1 MEKLGT
7 DDDELQNI
15 ADLIIKK
22 AIRKKSQVGRLVI
35 ECSNL
40 IEKKPL
46 FRNIFL
52 QNLQKSHQ
60 ERKAIKKDSREN
72 FIGLIMLL
80 TEGKCQHLMLPIGK
94 KYPRYRILH
103 ANSQFW
109 TQMLI
114 FDSLFIY
121 SHVGRR
127 FFHGCAGAT
136 NKTRNN

>member
-1 MEKLGT
+1 MRGRLRGRLGGRLNLDFILSLHNFYFLVLEKLGT

-22 AIRKKSQVGRLVI
+22 AIRKKSQVGRLVL

-60 ERKAIKKDSREN
+60 ERKNVKKDNREN

-80 TEGKCQHLMLPIGK
+80 TEGKSQKATFTLDGCKYATIDIGI
-94 KYPRYRILH
+94 RFR
-103 ANSQFW
+103 SQ
-109 TQMLI
+109 
-114 FDSLFIY
+114 
-121 SHVGRR
+121 
-127 FFHGCAGAT
+127 
-136 NKTRNN
+136 

>member
-1 MEKLGT
+1 MLPTATYFSVLEKLGT

-22 AIRKKSQVGRLVI
+22 AIRKKSQVGRLVL

-60 ERKAIKKDSREN
+60 ERKNVKKDNREN

-80 TEGKCQHLMLPIGK
+80 TEGKSQKATFTLVGS
-94 KYPRYRILH
+94 KY
-103 ANSQFW
+103 
-109 TQMLI
+109 
-114 FDSLFIY
+114 DSLETHHKNLI
-121 SHVGRR
+121 SIANHL
-127 FFHGCAGAT
+127 
-136 NKTRNN
+136 N

>member
-1 MEKLGT
+1 MTFENSFFRILCGRLRRRLKFTSVLEKLGT

-22 AIRKKSQVGRLVI
+22 AIRKKSQVGRLVL

-80 TEGKCQHLMLPIGK
+80 TEGKL
-94 KYPRYRILH
+94 
-103 ANSQFW
+103 S
-109 TQMLI
+109 T
-114 FDSLFIY
+114 FD
-121 SHVGRR
+121 
-127 FFHGCAGAT
+127 T
-136 NKTRNN
+136 NREKVSKISYLAC

>member
-22 AIRKKSQVGRLVI
+22 AIRKKSQVGRLVL

-60 ERKAIKKDSREN
+60 ERKNVKKDNREN

-80 TEGKCQHLMLPIGK
+80 TEGKSQKATFTLDGW
-94 KYPRYRILH
+94 KYDSDV
-103 ANSQFW
+103 NS
-109 TQMLI
+109 
-114 FDSLFIY
+114 
-121 SHVGRR
+121 
-127 FFHGCAGAT
+127 
-136 NKTRNN
+136 

>member
-1 MEKLGT
+1 MTFENSFFRILCGRLRRRLKFTSVLEKLGT

-22 AIRKKSQVGRLVI
+22 AIRKKSQVGRLVL

-60 ERKAIKKDSREN
+60 ERKNVKKDNREN

-80 TEGKCQHLMLPIGK
+80 TEGKSQ
-94 KYPRYRILH
+94 
-103 ANSQFW
+103 NSKP
-109 TQMLI
+109 L
-114 FDSLFIY
+114 S
-121 SHVGRR
+121 V
-127 FFHGCAGAT
+127 
-136 NKTRNN
+136 

>member
-1 MEKLGT
+1 MVELGLNFWLLPTATYFSVLEKLGT

-22 AIRKKSQVGRLVI
+22 AIRKKSQVGRLVL

-60 ERKAIKKDSREN
+60 ERKNVKKDNREN

-80 TEGKCQHLMLPIGK
+80 TEGKSQ
-94 KYPRYRILH
+94 
-103 ANSQFW
+103 NSKHV
-109 TQMLI
+109 
-114 FDSLFIY
+114 LF
-121 SHVGRR
+121 
-127 FFHGCAGAT
+127 
-136 NKTRNN
+136 

>member
-1 MEKLGT
+1 MVELGLNFWLLPTATYFSVLEKLGT

-22 AIRKKSQVGRLVI
+22 AIRKKSQVGRLVL

-60 ERKAIKKDSREN
+60 ERKNVKKDNREN

-80 TEGKCQHLMLPIGK
+80 TEGKSQ
-94 KYPRYRILH
+94 
-103 ANSQFW
+103 NSKHV
-109 TQMLI
+109 
-114 FDSLFIY
+114 LFEM
-121 SHVGRR
+121 VENM
-127 FFHGCAGAT
+127 T
-136 NKTRNN
+136 V